1 MICILSFL
9 YFIFLWKT
17 DKKVVLIAI
26 NETNFDDWYSMHS
39 IKEIIENGSIGLMNT
54 RSSKGA
60 NVYKAYTTI
69 GSGTRAEASALSTRS
84 FELKEED
91 IKEIY
96 FRRTGITK
104 NNDEGIVNIDIAA
117 LNKLNLEEYVQSRV
131 PLDKNARSRL

>member
-1 MICILSFL
+1 
-9 YFIFLWKT
+9 
-17 DKKVVLIAI
+17 
-26 NETNFDDWYSMHS
+26 MHS

-91 IKEIY
+91 IKRFIS
-96 FRRTGITK
+96 
-104 NNDEGIVNIDIAA
+104 
-117 LNKLNLEEYVQSRV
+117 EEPESRKIMMKG
-131 PLDKNARSRL
+131 LSILILLL